1 MTRHRIEPPERL
13 ALLPTPRASA
23 FLTHG
28 VLAGL
33 DALPQVTVLRASTTI
48 EDDSVRWSAAPVR
61 ELVDEAMSRFDAR
74 RTDAD
79 AWLAPRL
86 HATLRMTRAEAA
98 NAALWNFLAL
108 CVAPD
113 YVLWRH
119 AAPGVS
125 TDGTPGKVS
134 GPRFVG
140 PHHSQ
145 AFARLWWAAEMFR
158 NGSDYASAEIACLNQ
173 DMINTA
179 LRLDAIDHKPTA
191 LALVGVLKGMAD
203 AGVTR
208 LGDRVNALCTAVN
221 TAGGTLMY
229 DVIAPDEA
237 PDHAALTEWID
248 DAESAPAVPWNR
260 LPEGPRDGTA
270 RRSSCEVLSRMFER
284 FAAEAPLR
292 DRTRPGDWRDPW
304 DNGSEGRVRA

>member
-1 MTRHRIEPPERL
+1 MTRHPVEPVERL
-13 ALLPTPRASA
+13 ALLPPSLASTFLSQGVRAGRES
-23 FLTHG
+23 
-28 VLAGL
+28 
-33 DALPQVTVLRASTTI
+33 LPQVAILRASTTI
-48 EDDSVRWSAAPVR
+48 EEDSVRWSAAPVR
-61 ELVDEAMSRFDAR
+61 EIVDETIHRFDAK

-79 AWLAPRL
+79 AWLSPRL

-98 NAALWNFLAL
+98 NPALWNFLAL

-119 AAPGVS
+119 MPQGEPA
-125 TDGTPGKVS
+125 DGSPRKVS
-134 GPRFVG
+134 SLRFVG
-140 PHHSQ
+140 PHYSQ

-158 NGSDYASAEIACLNQ
+158 DGPDYASAEAACLNQ

-191 LALVGVLKGMAD
+191 LALVGVLKGMTD
-203 AGVTR
+203 AGANR

-221 TAGGTLMY
+221 AAGSTLMY
-229 DVIAPDEA
+229 DVIAPDEM
-237 PDHAALTEWID
+237 PDQAALADWID
-248 DAESAPAVPWNR
+248 EAESAPAVPWNQ
-260 LPEGPRDGTA
+260 LPRGPQDGTA

-292 DRTRPGDWRDPW
+292 DRARLREAARPVG
-304 DNGSEGRVRA
+304 